1 MSYQSVKDEVTFA
14 GLLLRW
20 GLLLMVVVLI
30 LGGVARAAGF
40 ISFAFW
46 APKVEQVR
54 YNTFKE
60 SQSYN
65 DGMLRDLQN
74 LKMEYLRGNPD
85 QKTALR
91 AIVIQRFSVYD
102 TNRLPVDLQAFYLNI
117 QGNLQ

>member
-1 MSYQSVKDEVTFA
+1 MANFKEEVTFA

-20 GLLLMVVVLI
+20 GLLLMVVVLV
-30 LGGVARAAGF
+30 LGGIANIFGF
-40 ISFAFW
+40 ASFAFW

-60 SQSYN
+60 SQAYN

-85 QKTALR
+85 QQAALR

-102 TNRLPVDLQAFYLNI
+102 TNRLPADLQAFYLNI
-117 QGNLQ
+117 QGQP